1 MNTND
6 FTHLHDYEIELIAE
20 GWASNDYLNRYE
32 DLDDTILLTLMNFP
46 CYNSFTS

>member
-6 FTHLHDYEIELIAE
+6 FTYLHDYEIELIAE

-32 DLDDTILLTLMNFP
+32 DLDDTIFVDFDELPVL
-46 CYNSFTS
+46 

>member
-32 DLDDTILLTLMNFP
+32 DLDDTIFVDFDELPVL
-46 CYNSFTS
+46 

>member
-32 DLDDTILLTLMNFP
+32 YLDDTIFVDFDELPVL
-46 CYNSFTS
+46 